1 MVGASGRAVCGFFA
15 QALERHGVPEEIL
28 TDNGKVFTNRFGLTP
43 SEVLFDKICRG
54 NGIVHRL
61 TAPASPTT
69 TGKIERFHRTL
80 RTEFLAGQIFS
91 SQQVAQK
98 ELAAWVGDYNTTR
111 PHQSLGMATPA
122 QRFDATDRRGEPD
135 VALDLRVVS
144 EDRSGEGWVSRT
156 VSLNGTISV
165 SNQVFS
171 VGKQRAGQLVD
182 VRVLDELLEVWDGPD
197 LLKNVLRTTQGEV
210 RKKRAEPHRGH

>member
-1 MVGASGRAVCGFFA
+1 MF
-15 QALERHGVPEEIL
+15 
-28 TDNGKVFTNRFGLTP
+28 
-43 SEVLFDKICRG
+43 FDKICRG

-69 TGKIERFHRTL
+69 TGRIERFHRTL

-122 QRFDATDRRGEPD
+122 QRFDARDLRGEPD

-144 EDRSGEGWVSRT
+144 EDRSGEGLVSRT

-182 VRVLDELLEVWDGPD
+182 ARVLDEVLEVWDGPD
-197 LLKNVLRTTQGEV
+197 LLKNVLRTTQVGV
-210 RKKRAEPHRGH
+210 WLRSLPVLLVDHLPSRFLRPMCSKWGRGRA